1 MSDDLSEV
9 NSIDI
14 PETEENLPIA
24 VALRELA
31 PNCAWSI
38 RGTTLSGLVWED
50 DISLRP
56 TNDTILAKAREIKA
70 QVPWNLLRKLR
81 DQRMREVDWVTLR
94 AVRTGEPI
102 PQEWLD
108 YMQDLADITDTQTPI
123 MVAGQLAN
131 VTWPT
136 RPDA

>member
-9 NSIDI
+9 NSIEI

-56 TNDTILAKAREIKA
+56 TDDAILTKAREIKDDI
-70 QVPWNLLRKLR
+70 PWKMLRRQR
-81 DQRMREVDWVTLR
+81 DQRMRDVDWVTLR

-108 YMQDLADITDTQTPI
+108 YMQALADITDTQTPI